1 MYLTFNLLADKCIE
15 SILIGY
21 TSVNEYN
28 KKIDIVEIDA
38 IAFIDTLAAILKR
51 QHNNKETDKMKAAV
65 VFQKGELPKYV
76 TDFVEPKVQNENEL
90 LISVKASAVKNLD
103 KMRASGKHYSMQ
115 TIDKPIVVGGD
126 GVGLL
131 EDGTRVYGMG
141 VSGMI
146 AEKAIIEKSRVVK
159 LPANIDN
166 ETASALPNAVMGSA
180 LALRFR
186 ASLQKG
192 ETVLINGATGVTG
205 RTAVQLA
212 KHYGAKKVIATGR
225 NEQSLQ
231 ELLTL
236 GADEIISVKQDDESF
251 VSQIKK
257 IHKQIPIDVVID
269 YLWGHS
275 AELIL
280 SSLKGDGGFS
290 HRTRFVTI
298 GGMTGD
304 TITLSSSIL
313 RGTDIQIS
321 GSGLGSW
328 TREEVK
334 LLFTE
339 ILPEIFQL
347 AADNRLKLETIKVEL
362 KDIEK
367 VWDMNIDGGKRL
379 VITI

>member
-1 MYLTFNLLADKCIE
+1 
-15 SILIGY
+15 
-21 TSVNEYN
+21 
-28 KKIDIVEIDA
+28 
-38 IAFIDTLAAILKR
+38 
-51 QHNNKETDKMKAAV
+51 MKAAV

-76 TDFVEPKVQNENEL
+76 TDFEEPKVQNENEV
-90 LISVKASAVKNLD
+90 LISVKAAAVKNLD
-103 KMRASGKHYSMQ
+103 KMRASGKHYSTQ
-115 TIDKPIVVGGD
+115 NQAFTAKVVGGD

-131 EDGTRVYGMG
+131 ADGTKVYAMG
-141 VSGMI
+141 ISGMV
-146 AEKAIIEKSRVVK
+146 AEKAIVEKSRIVQ
-159 LPANIDN
+159 LPKNIDN
-166 ETASALPNAVMGSA
+166 AVAAALPNAVMGSA

-186 ASLQKG
+186 ALLKKG
-192 ETVLINGATGVTG
+192 ETVLVNGATGVTG
-205 RTAVQLA
+205 KIAVQIA
-212 KHYGAKKVIATGR
+212 KHYGAKKVIAIGR

-236 GADEIISVKQDDESF
+236 GADEIISLKPNDENF
-251 VSQIKK
+251 ISQMKN
-257 IHKQIPIDVVID
+257 IHRQNPIDIVID

-280 SSLKGDGGFS
+280 SVLKGDGGFS
-290 HRTRFVTI
+290 HRTRFITI
-298 GGMTGD
+298 GAMTGD

-334 LLFTE
+334 LLFSE
-339 ILPEIFQL
+339 ILPEAFQL
-347 AADNRLKLETIKVEL
+347 AANNKLKIETVNVDL

-379 VITI
+379 TVLI